1 MPKPNLAKLYGA
13 AFGFNTDRR
22 VKPAHFA
29 TGFFLALTGK
39 NYKQRS
45 LNYTIAL
52 PAKKEPEGKYRLA
65 DLSEHLSSQGMVG
78 QAITPREVHLIRT
91 HLQSVADN
99 DDAVYAMFGKKAGFG
114 SDYTVADPRMI
125 SRLKD
130 NDGFSGQFV
139 KSVLEQS
146 AAGKKVICQVTQ
158 WISAA
163 ETVSGALLGPLLN
176 EESDETDLSD
186 QHTTKC
192 GQLSEDL
199 IKKLAND
206 LSDET
211 RALLRLCENGEFMP
225 TESRLRLLVIGLGC
239 WISAYLRRVA
249 SAAAEHPLILLC
261 DMSNGDSH
269 RLREQSRWSYTR
281 FRETLVSSFSSLAE
295 LGRFEP
301 CEEAWEWVAQNQD
314 GRPKIEEYYRELLL
328 RNGLAQ
334 PRGGRIAAKHFELQ
348 PDTLTALAL
357 SVLSKED
364 ELVPLHE
371 FLDRLFS
378 VWGLCFGGRNLD
390 DNMLVELGYTGLDQ
404 AGDLSPNTESL
415 VTLLVDLGLATRY
428 SDGLV
433 MCHCEPNFSHQ

>member
-39 NYKQRS
+39 NYKQKS
-45 LNYTIAL
+45 LNYTVAL

-65 DLSEHLSSQGMVG
+65 DLEEHLSDEGIVG
-78 QAITPREVHLIRT
+78 QGITSRDIHLIRT

-114 SDYTVADPRMI
+114 SDYTVADARMI

-130 NDGFSGQFV
+130 NDGFSGEFV

-146 AAGKKVICQVTQ
+146 ADGKKVIRLVTQ
-158 WISAA
+158 WVSDAD
-163 ETVSGALLGPLLN
+163 TVSGALIAPLLN
-176 EESDETDLSD
+176 EESNETDLSA
-186 QHTTKC
+186 QQASKT
-192 GQLSEDL
+192 GRLSTD
-199 IKKLAND
+199 IIRGLAKE
-206 LSDET
+206 LSIET
-211 RALLRLCENGEFMP
+211 RAVLQLCQNCEFMP
-225 TESRLRLLVIGLGC
+225 TESRLRRLVIALGC

-249 SAAAEHPLILLC
+249 SKTAAHPLILLC
-261 DMSNGDSH
+261 DMSNGESK
-269 RLREQSRWSYTR
+269 RLREQSRWCYTR
-281 FRETLVSSFSSLAE
+281 FRETLVSSFASLAE
-295 LGRFEP
+295 LGRFED

-334 PRGGRIAAKHFELQ
+334 PRGGRIAVKHFELQ
-348 PDTLTALAL
+348 PDTLTVLAL
-357 SVLSKED
+357 TVLSKE
-364 ELVPLHE
+364 EEMVPLPE
-371 FLDRLFS
+371 FLEKLFS

-390 DNMLVELGYTGLDQ
+390 ENILVERGYTGLDQ

-433 MCHCEPNFSHQ
+433 MCHCEPNFNH